1 MDNPY
6 QPMSWMKFLSILI
19 ILTLFFG
26 LFVAVQ
32 RMGFGKIIEATPLKY
47 LMPRAAEAMDCTELK
62 KYGMVCVA
70 YTPPKHETHDQWL
83 QRVLSDL
90 CDSKHEEWGEDGCVW
105 TQEYK
110 KQMRQWETMTREGGP
125 P

>member
-6 QPMSWMKFLSILI
+6 QPMSWKKFFLILL
-19 ILTLFFG
+19 ILTVCFG

-32 RMGFGKIIEATPLKY
+32 KVGVGKIIEATPLKY
-47 LMPRAAEAMDCTELK
+47 LMPRAAEAMDCTELRRL
-62 KYGMVCVA
+62 GLVCVI
-70 YTPPKHETHDQWL
+70 YQPPKNETHKQWM

-90 CDSKHEEWGEDGCVW
+90 CDSTNEEWGEDGCVW
-105 TQEYK
+105 TEKYK
-110 KQMRQWETMTREGGP
+110 KQMRQWETMMREGGP